1 SVEAL
6 STTTTSSTIDGI
18 CSTVVRTPSSS
29 LWQGMTTEMR
39 LPRNMRRPPREPSSG
54 VRLGRSRGAGAG
66 AAGRDRGARGRP
78 PGELAPRLADLEAR
92 PLLQHGRH
100 HARVE
105 EDVDGEEALVRAEAL
120 RLADE
125 AARRLGG
132 LAEPDL
138 LEVVARLPHVPELAV
153 DQQLA
158 SVDVAVSE
166 PSLADTP
173 RP

>member
-1 SVEAL
+1 HL
-6 STTTTSSTIDGI
+6 LDGGADAFFL
-18 CSTVVRTPSSS
+18 VVARDDDGDAFASEHEKAPH
-29 LWQGMTTEMR
+29 
-39 LPRNMRRPPREPSSG
+39 EPWSG
-54 VRLGRSRGAGAG
+54 VRRGLGRGAGAG
-66 AAGRDRGARGRP
+66 AAGGDRGARRGP

-158 SVDVAVSE
+158 RIDV
-166 PSLADTP
+166 
-173 RP
+173 